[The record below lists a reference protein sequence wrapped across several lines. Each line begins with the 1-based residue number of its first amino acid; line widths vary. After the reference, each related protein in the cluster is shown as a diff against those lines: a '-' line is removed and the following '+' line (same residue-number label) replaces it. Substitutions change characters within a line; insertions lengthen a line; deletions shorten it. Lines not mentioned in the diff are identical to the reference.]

1 MILLRKQ
8 SPVFERV
15 IGRYKARSGV
25 HYLPSVFCLKLET
38 DEGTLLY
45 NTLTDEMIIAD
56 EEEDCEELV
65 ARRFLVSADMDE
77 MKLVDDCRKLE
88 RALGSANQRKGIKN
102 AVILTTTG
110 CNARC
115 FYCFEKGC
123 KALTMDEKTADA
135 TADYIARH
143 RNTEENF
150 HINWFGGEPLLN
162 TQAMD
167 RISQKLKECGIP
179 FHSDLITNGYLL
191 NEENI
196 LKATEYW
203 NVKSAQITLDGM
215 AETYNKIKAYLYIN
229 DSNPFETVLRNI
241 AAIAQSGIQV
251 DIRMNLSLENGEEL
265 EGLIALLQ
273 EHFGGNRLIH
283 PYVRILY
290 QQSSV
295 DALRQ
300 KKKQLKDKIQLYFP
314 EIRKKRSPL
323 VKFSACGADS
333 GTSFVIMPDG
343 KLLCCEHFTER
354 PEAVGSIF
362 SEKIN
367 DEIVQWWKEPRA
379 WEENC
384 KTCFYAPKCYK
395 LAHCPE
401 SGNCH
406 PNDLEDMREDIIRF
420 MREVYEEWRSTK

>member
-1 MILLRKQ
+1 MILLKKQ

-15 IGRYKARSGV
+15 IGRHKARSGV
-25 HYLPSVFCLKLET
+25 DYLPSVFCLKMET

-45 NTLTDEMIIAD
+45 NTLTDEMVLAD
-56 EEEDCEELV
+56 EAAECREL
-65 ARRFLVSADMDE
+65 AAGRFLVPAGTDE
-77 MKLVDDCRKLE
+77 IKLVEDCRRLE
-88 RALGSANQRKGIKN
+88 QALEKAKQRKGMKN

-123 KALTMDEKTADA
+123 KAQTMDEKTAEA
-135 TADYIARH
+135 AADYIARH
-143 RNTEENF
+143 RNPEEDF

-162 TQAMD
+162 TRAMD
-167 RISQKLKECGIP
+167 RISQGLKERGIP
-179 FHSDLITNGYLL
+179 FHASLITNGYLL

-196 LKATEYW
+196 LKATENW
-203 NVKSAQITLDGM
+203 NVTSAQITLDGL
-215 AETYNKIKAYLYIN
+215 AETYNKIKAYLYQK
-229 DSNPFETVLRNI
+229 DSNPFETVLKNI
-241 AAIAQSGIQV
+241 AALTRSGIRV

-265 EGLIALLQ
+265 EGLIELLR
-273 EHFGGNRLIH
+273 ERFGGNELLY

-290 QQSSV
+290 QQSTA
-295 DALRQ
+295 DALWQ
-300 KKKQLKDKIQLYFP
+300 KQKQLKDKIRRSFP
-314 EIRKKRSPL
+314 ESRKKQSPL

-333 GTSFVIMPDG
+333 GTSLTIMPDG

-362 SEKIN
+362 SEEIN
-367 DEIVQWWKEPRA
+367 EEIVLWWREPKP
-379 WEENC
+379 WEESC
-384 KTCFYAPKCYK
+384 KSCFYAPKCYK

-406 PNDLEDMREDIIRF
+406 PGYREEMREDITRF
-420 MREVYEEWRSTK
+420 MQKVYEERRSTK